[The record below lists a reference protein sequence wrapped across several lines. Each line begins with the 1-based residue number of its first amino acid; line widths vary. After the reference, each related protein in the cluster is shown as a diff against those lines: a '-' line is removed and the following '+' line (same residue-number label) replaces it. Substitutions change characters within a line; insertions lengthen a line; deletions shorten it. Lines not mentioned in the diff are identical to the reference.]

1 MTILEFL
8 QGVDNEID
16 YENTAVVVFSANSIK
31 CQDTSEIWGVNLCT
45 LTNKQV
51 TSYFGSPLDDS
62 LSYEGI
68 TRTQVNESVS
78 PVAGLRE
85 AFTKLF
91 KQSGSDKLFLVSCN
105 SKGWTQRVMDMF
117 KDYDIIP
124 KGKEVHHISLQI
136 LHNLHTNA
144 FLANSYAEASDMQAM
159 SEDAKYSRSLP
170 LKKLQ
175 EIYQVNPIS
184 TRAACEERC
193 RTMKEITTDLFESWV
208 KEEE

>member
-1 MTILEFL
+1 
-8 QGVDNEID
+8 
-16 YENTAVVVFSANSIK
+16 
-31 CQDTSEIWGVNLCT
+31 
-45 LTNKQV
+45 
-51 TSYFGSPLDDS
+51 
-62 LSYEGI
+62 
-68 TRTQVNESVS
+68 
-78 PVAGLRE
+78 
-85 AFTKLF
+85 
-91 KQSGSDKLFLVSCN
+91 
-105 SKGWTQRVMDMF
+105 MF

-159 SEDAKYSRSLP
+159 SEDTKYSRSLP

-175 EIYQVNPIS
+175 EIYQVNPVS